1 VGIQS
6 ISSDDLA
13 RLCATQ
19 GGVEEWGEFVRR
31 FTRPIALTAMR
42 VGRSWG
48 ETSSVVIDDIVQDVF
63 LKFCE
68 EDRRVLRE
76 FEPRH
81 HDSFIGFVKV
91 VSAATANDYF
101 RKRNTSKRGGG
112 VKDEEIS
119 ELHGSVVQGAEWMER
134 NLLLKEIDQLLETS
148 VRDEIGKRDRMV
160 FWLYYQ
166 QGMTASAIAALPSV
180 SLSVKGVESAL
191 HRMTA
196 LIRNHLRKPAVTSVP
211 AKKCGSS
218 EGFPP
223 GATIQ
228 RGEWL

>member
-196 LIRNHLRKPAVTSVP
+196 LIRNHLRKPVATSVP

-218 EGFPP
+218 EGFPS

>member
-1 VGIQS
+1 MGIQS

-13 RLCATQ
+13 RLCAAQ

-42 VGRSWG
+42 VGRAWG

-81 HDSFIGFVKV
+81 HDSFIGFIKV

-119 ELHGSVVQGAEWMER
+119 DLHGSVVQGAEWMER

-148 VRDEIGKRDRMV
+148 VRDEIGQRDRMV

-166 QGMTASAIAALPSV
+166 QGMTAHAIAALPSV

-196 LIRNHLRKPAVTSVP
+196 LIRNHLRKPVVTSTL
-211 AKKCGSS
+211 AKKTQVERRISLRCHDSK
-218 EGFPP
+218 
-223 GATIQ
+223 
-228 RGEWL
+228 R

>member
-1 VGIQS
+1 MGIQS

-31 FTRPIALTAMR
+31 FTRPIALTALR
-42 VGRSWG
+42 VGRAWG

-81 HDSFIGFVKV
+81 HDSFIGFIKV

-166 QGMTASAIAALPSV
+166 QGMTANAIAALPSV

-196 LIRNHLRKPAVTSVP
+196 LIRNHLRKPVVTSTP
-211 AKKCGSS
+211 AKKCRSS
-218 EGFPP
+218 EGFPS